1 MNNLFDGGGRPP
13 VRGRDVARGATIGLL
28 AELGAGSVVGGIAL
42 LVSRPDLPRPFPA
55 ALVLVGVGAI
65 ALAVAC
71 LRRIT
76 RS

>member
-1 MNNLFDGGGRPP
+1 MNNLFDTDGRPP
-13 VRGRDVARGATIGLL
+13 VRGRDIARGATIGLL
-28 AELGAGSVVGGIAL
+28 AELGAGSFVGGIAL
-42 LVSRPDLPRPFPA
+42 LVNRPDLPQPFPA
-55 ALVLVGVGAI
+55 ALVLVGLGAI